1 MIRRCAIA
9 LLAAVTLAGASAAP
23 TPVSVLYAGSLVT
36 PMENAVRPAL
46 LAQGIAF
53 NGEPGGSKK
62 LANFIRD
69 GLRMPDVFISVDPAL
84 VKGLGDRVARATTFA
99 NTTLGVAWSGKS
111 RFAAQLAATDSARVR
126 YVLSLPGIKIGRT
139 DPRLDPKG
147 RYTIDAMKL
156 AGGTAILGS
165 AENPAQVFPEEDLL
179 VRIETGEIDAGF
191 FYRTEALAR
200 GLHFVALPG
209 KAAMS
214 DRISYTLAVM
224 RGAPHPAAA
233 AAFERFIL
241 FGSGRAILRKAGLD
255 YR

>member
-9 LLAAVTLAGASAAP
+9 LLAAVTLVGASATPA
-23 TPVSVLYAGSLVT
+23 PVSVLYAGSLVT
-36 PMENAVRPAL
+36 PMENVVRPAL

-99 NTTLGVAWSGKS
+99 NTTLGVGWSDKS
-111 RFAAQLAATDSARVR
+111 RFAAQLDATDSTRVR
-126 YVLSLPGIKIGRT
+126 YILSLPGIKIGRT
-139 DPRLDPKG
+139 DPQLDPKG
-147 RYTIDAMKL
+147 RYTIDAMKI
-156 AGGTAILGS
+156 AGGAAILGTD
-165 AENPAQVFPEEDLL
+165 ENPGQVFPEEDLL
-179 VRIETGEIDAGF
+179 ARIDTGEIDAGF
-191 FYRTEALAR
+191 FYKTEALAR

-209 KAAMS
+209 KAAMG

-224 RGAPHPAAA
+224 RSAPHPVAA

-241 FGSGRAILRKAGLD
+241 TGSGRAILRKAGLS